1 MLLNEHFLNFLAGV
15 NPKPNVVVSTFY
27 KFIQL
32 DKIIEIKNLF
42 NDFLK
47 DLEIKGT
54 VLLAEEG
61 INSTIAGEYKDML
74 EFFNKLSE
82 LKKFKDIEP
91 KYSVCSTNPFLRMK
105 VRLKNEI
112 VTIGDKQVNPN
123 QFLGEYLEP
132 SEWNQIINV
141 PAKLWPISIF
151 RYNIKYIIKLEK

>member
-1 MLLNEHFLNFLAGV
+1 MLLNEHFLNFLAGL

-54 VLLAEEG
+54 ILLAEEG

-74 EFFNKLSE
+74 KFFNKLSE
-82 LKKFKDIEP
+82 LKSAIASKFKRDNNLEF
-91 KYSVCSTNPFLRMK
+91 TQNQ
-105 VRLKNEI
+105 I
-112 VTIGDKQVNPN
+112 VTSRFV
-123 QFLGEYLEP
+123 Y
-132 SEWNQIINV
+132 
-141 PAKLWPISIF
+141 
-151 RYNIKYIIKLEK
+151 